1 MGNFSPYSEEW
12 EKQHIQRQMEAI
24 REKQKNDPWSL
35 RLLVKAH
42 SRIRFLEDLIVIHVK
57 MLYTGKTREEL
68 LRERALRV
76 LSRMVNGK

>member
-1 MGNFSPYSEEW
+1 MGNFTPYSEEW

-24 REKQKNDPWSL
+24 REKQKNDPWPL

-76 LSRMVNGK
+76 LSRMVNRK

>member
-1 MGNFSPYSEEW
+1 MGNFTPYSEEW
-12 EKQHIQRQMEAI
+12 EKQHIQRQMEDI
-24 REKQKNDPWSL
+24 REKQKNDPWPL

-76 LSRMVNGK
+76 LSRMVNRK

>member
-1 MGNFSPYSEEW
+1 MGNFTPYSEEW
-12 EKQHIQRQMEAI
+12 EKQHIQRQMDTI
-24 REKQKNDPWSL
+24 REKQKNDPWPL

-57 MLYTGKTREEL
+57 MLYTGRTKEDL

-76 LSRMVNGK
+76 LSRMVNRK